1 MKKYLV
7 FALLVAIISPLTAQ
21 VGTKNFIDQ
30 PYVEVT
36 GRAEMELVPDLIY
49 LKVIIDEKDNKAK
62 ESMEALERK
71 MLNALEKIGLDLKKD
86 VAVIDL
92 ASNFQD
98 HWIKKTGIRTSKE
111 YEVLAHTGKT
121 VGQIFMSLE
130 QLGISNIS
138 VARLDHS
145 KIEEYRRQV
154 KINAVKAAKEKAN
167 DLMEAIG
174 QGAGKAIYVQEIN
187 RGYYPSRMEANTMMR
202 VQSSAM
208 DKSYEVDMEFQKLKL
223 EYEIQAR
230 FAIDY

>member
-7 FALLVAIISPLTAQ
+7 FALLVVFITPLAAQ
-21 VGTKNFIDQ
+21 SGTKNFIDQ

-36 GRAEMELVPDLIY
+36 GKAEMEIVPDMIY

-62 ESMEALERK
+62 ESLESLERK
-71 MLNALEKIGLDLKKD
+71 MLQSLEKIGLDLKKD

-92 ASNFQD
+92 ASNFQQ

-111 YEVLAHTGKT
+111 YEVLAHDGKA

-138 VARLDHS
+138 VMKLDHS
-145 KIEEYRRQV
+145 QIKEYRRQV
-154 KINAVKAAKEKAN
+154 KVNAVKAAKEKAS
-167 DLMEAIG
+167 DLMEAID
-174 QGAGKAIYVQEIN
+174 QKAGKAIFVQEIN
-187 RGYYPSRMEANTMMR
+187 RGYYPARMEANTMMR
-202 VQSSAM
+202 VQASGF
-208 DKSYEVDMEFQKLKL
+208 DKKYEVDMEFQKLKL

-230 FAIDY
+230 FVIE